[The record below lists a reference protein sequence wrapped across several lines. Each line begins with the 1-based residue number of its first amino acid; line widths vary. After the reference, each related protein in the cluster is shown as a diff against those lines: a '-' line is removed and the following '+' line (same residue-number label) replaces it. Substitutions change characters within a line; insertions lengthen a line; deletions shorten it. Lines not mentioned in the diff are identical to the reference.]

1 MIHAPKGG
9 SIMCVSREADRY
21 SLHKLDIPQPYTP
34 TPDGFER
41 RMWAWVGLPDRYT
54 IHKAKS
60 ASSGAGASVTAGSIV
75 AANTGANRQEGG
87 TMSEVRLP
95 QHSSSKQCD
104 REAIP
109 VSLEGSIMPRK
120 KATLEKV
127 TDAVTGVG
135 ETVKGSIMPREKMT
149 LEKVTDAV
157 TGVSETVEDVGKI
170 VGGIA
175 GAVSEVAHT
184 IREQVEQS
192 PRKRAAQKPQPA
204 TTARAKPRPK
214 TEKASPGTKPRASR
228 QRARKR

>member
-1 MIHAPKGG
+1 
-9 SIMCVSREADRY
+9 
-21 SLHKLDIPQPYTP
+21 
-34 TPDGFER
+34 
-41 RMWAWVGLPDRYT
+41 
-54 IHKAKS
+54 
-60 ASSGAGASVTAGSIV
+60 
-75 AANTGANRQEGG
+75 
-87 TMSEVRLP
+87 
-95 QHSSSKQCD
+95 
-104 REAIP
+104 
-109 VSLEGSIMPRK
+109 VSLEESIMPRK

-135 ETVKGSIMPREKMT
+135 ETVKGSIMPKEKVT

-157 TGVSETVEDVGKI
+157 ADVSAAVEDVGEI

-184 IREQVEQS
+184 IREQVEKS